1 MADNKKIINVQTKTK
16 EADIQKKKRGILM
29 IFKWMNESEINIEGD
44 KIEITAPPRT
54 DFFVEVLMN
63 VKIEHKTVKNIRR
76 GK

>member
-1 MADNKKIINVQTKTK
+1 
-16 EADIQKKKRGILM
+16 M
-29 IFKWMNESEINIEGD
+29 IFKCRNSI
-44 KIEITAPPRT
+44 KKT